1 MAKKIN
7 SEYKVKN
14 EDSSFIVTMGT
25 SNKKNPEVIY
35 SVLSTYITPSSE
47 EINEEFLEKVPKN
60 IKKNLKSTISKYGLC
75 EKDVIVVSDVATSRM
90 LYGKQSYF
98 DMQIYFKPQKDILL
112 LKNRKFKDISEDIY
126 ETFVKDIA
134 NNIEI
139 SLNTNGFL
147 TSKNKD
153 KRVTKAIYKK

>member
-7 SEYKVKN
+7 SEYKVNN

-25 SNKKNPEVIY
+25 SDKKNPEVIY

-112 LKNRKFKDISEDIY
+112 SKNRKFKDISEDIY

>member
-7 SEYKVKN
+7 SEYKVNN

-112 LKNRKFKDISEDIY
+112 SKNRKFKEISEDIY

>member
-1 MAKKIN
+1 
-7 SEYKVKN
+7 
-14 EDSSFIVTMGT
+14 
-25 SNKKNPEVIY
+25 
-35 SVLSTYITPSSE
+35 
-47 EINEEFLEKVPKN
+47 
-60 IKKNLKSTISKYGLC
+60 LC

-112 LKNRKFKDISEDIY
+112 SKNRKFKDISEDIY

-139 SLNTNGFL
+139 SLHTNGFL
-147 TSKNKD
+147 TSKNKN
-153 KRVTKAIYKK
+153 KRVSKAIY

>member
-112 LKNRKFKDISEDIY
+112 SKNRKFKDISEDIY
-126 ETFVKDIA
+126 KTFVKDIA

-153 KRVTKAIYKK
+153 KRVTKAIY

>member
-1 MAKKIN
+1 MARKID
-7 SEYKVKN
+7 SEYKVNN

-25 SNKKNPEVIY
+25 SDKKNPEVIY
-35 SVLSTYITPSSE
+35 SVLSTYITTNSE
-47 EINEEFLEKVPKN
+47 EINEEFFEEVPKN
-60 IKKNLKSTISKYGLC
+60 IKRNLKSTISKYRLC

-90 LYGKQSYF
+90 FYGKQSYF

-112 LKNRKFKDISEDIY
+112 SKNRKFKDISKDIY

-139 SLNTNGFL
+139 SLNTDGFL
-147 TSKNKD
+147 TSKNKN
-153 KRVTKAIYKK
+153 KRVTKAIY

>member
-7 SEYKVKN
+7 SEYKVNN

-35 SVLSTYITPSSE
+35 SVLSTYITPNSE
-47 EINEEFLEKVPKN
+47 EINEEFFEEVPKN
-60 IKKNLKSTISKYGLC
+60 IKRNLKSTISKYGLC

-98 DMQIYFKPQKDILL
+98 DMQIYFKLQKDILL
-112 LKNRKFKDISEDIY
+112 SKNRKFKDISDDIY

-139 SLNTNGFL
+139 SLHTNGFL
-147 TSKNKD
+147 TSKNKN
-153 KRVTKAIYKK
+153 KRVSKAIY

>member
-7 SEYKVKN
+7 SEYKVNN
-14 EDSSFIVTMGT
+14 EDNSFIVTMGT

-35 SVLSTYITPSSE
+35 SILSTYITPISE
-47 EINEEFLEKVPKN
+47 EINEEFFEEVPKN
-60 IKKNLKSTISKYGLC
+60 IKRNLKSTISKYGLC

-112 LKNRKFKDISEDIY
+112 SKNRKFKDISEDIY

-139 SLNTNGFL
+139 SLHTNGFL
-147 TSKNKD
+147 TSKNKN
-153 KRVTKAIYKK
+153 KRVSKAIY

>member
-112 LKNRKFKDISEDIY
+112 SKNRKFKEISEDIY

>member
-7 SEYKVKN
+7 SEYKVNN

-35 SVLSTYITPSSE
+35 SVLSTYITPNSE
-47 EINEEFLEKVPKN
+47 EINEEFFDEVPKK
-60 IKKNLKSTISKYGLC
+60 IKRNLKNTISKYGLC
-75 EKDVIVVSDVATSRM
+75 EKDVIVVSNVATSRM

-126 ETFVKDIA
+126 NVFVKDIA
-134 NNIEI
+134 SNIEM
-139 SLNTNGFL
+139 SLHTNGFT
-147 TSKNKD
+147 TSKNK
-153 KRVTKAIYKK
+153 KIAKAIY

>member
-7 SEYKVKN
+7 SEYKINN

-35 SVLSTYITPSSE
+35 SILSTYITPNSE
-47 EINEEFLEKVPKN
+47 EINEEFFDEVPKN
-60 IKKNLKSTISKYGLC
+60 IKRNLKSTISKLGLC

-98 DMQIYFKPQKDILL
+98 DMQIYFKPQKNVLL
-112 LKNRKFKDISEDIY
+112 TKNRKFKDISEDIY
-126 ETFVKDIA
+126 ETFVKDIT
-134 NNIEI
+134 NNIEM
-139 SLNTNGFL
+139 SLRTNGFT
-147 TSKNKD
+147 TSKNK
-153 KRVTKAIYKK
+153 KIAKAIY